1 MNYHETPIIPHH
13 LFFTLAKASFPKN
26 DCETD
31 SAPIAP
37 ARLSSEER
45 LLNEDRPAKDWCKM
59 AVPLFHEA
67 DPGAQS
73 SALRLLLRAAATF
86 RRDEEPELF
95 AHIHPHGHASA
106 KLARRF
112 ATAKIGLRGMA
123 GTTFEEIEFG
133 AYAHDIG
140 KYLISKSILL
150 KPGPLSGEERAVMS
164 HHPVYG
170 AQILSNLA
178 GITEPIL
185 QIVRQH
191 HERWDGAGYP
201 EGLSGTRISL
211 AARIVSVVDAYTAL
225 RAKRSYKPRLT
236 KHEAFRTLY
245 EMAGRELDPYLVED
259 FIRLVGHPEKKL

>member
-1 MNYHETPIIPHH
+1 
-13 LFFTLAKASFPKN
+13 
-26 DCETD
+26 
-31 SAPIAP
+31 
-37 ARLSSEER
+37 
-45 LLNEDRPAKDWCKM
+45 M
-59 AVPLFHEA
+59 AVPLFPEA
-67 DPGAQS
+67 APGAQS
-73 SALRLLLRAAATF
+73 PALRLLLRAAATF
-86 RRDEEPELF
+86 RQEEEPELF
-95 AHIHPHGHASA
+95 AHIHPHGHAAA

-112 ATAKIGLRGMA
+112 ATAKFGKSGMA
-123 GTTFEEIEFG
+123 GTTLEEIEFG

-150 KPGPLSGEERAVMS
+150 KPGPLSLEERASMS

-185 QIVRQH
+185 LIVLQH

-201 EGLSGTRISL
+201 EGLSGTHISV

-245 EMAGRELDPYLVED
+245 QMAGRELDPYLVED
-259 FIRLVGHPEKKL
+259 FMKLVGHPEPY